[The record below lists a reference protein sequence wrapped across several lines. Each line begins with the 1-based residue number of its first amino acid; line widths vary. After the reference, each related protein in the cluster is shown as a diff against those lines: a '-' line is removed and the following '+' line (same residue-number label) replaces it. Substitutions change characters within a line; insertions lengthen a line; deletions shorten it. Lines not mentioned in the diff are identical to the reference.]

1 MNFDDFRPIL
11 RNTRLY
17 LADLEAFVEK
27 FIPWS
32 ILTGHEPRLVL
43 PSLEDDAIREAAETI
58 ARRMLYRVAK
68 TNATSWRAAARE
80 SLHSR
85 RIYEALRT
93 EMNGSVGVRVN
104 ELIADNARLI
114 LGLPDDLA
122 QRTAAYV
129 GREQRRGLRAS
140 EISKALAEKLPQV
153 AQSRAKLIARTEV
166 GKAETALT
174 EARAERLGLAYYE
187 WATSEDQRVRPS
199 HRQMDK
205 VLVAW
210 SDPPSPEQLAG
221 EPSKAGRY
229 APGGVWNCRCIA
241 LPLIDLDE
249 VRWPHKVYGHG
260 RIEMVSRREFERF
273 VDLPKVA

>member
-11 RNTRLY
+11 RNTQTY
-17 LADLEAFVEK
+17 LRDLEAFVDK

-32 ILTGHEPRLVL
+32 ILGREPLRIF
-43 PSLEDDAIREAAETI
+43 EDDAIREAAETI

-80 SLHSR
+80 SLHAR
-85 RIYEALRT
+85 RIYEGLRT
-93 EMNGSVGVRVN
+93 EMSSSVGLRVN
-104 ELIADNARLI
+104 ELIAENARLI

-122 QRTAAYV
+122 QRAAAYV

-140 EISKALAEKLPQV
+140 EIAKALEQKLPQV

-174 EARAERLGLAYYE
+174 EARAERLGLNWYE

-199 HRQMDK
+199 HREMSK
-205 VLVAW
+205 VLVSW
-210 SDPPSPEQLAG
+210 SDAPSPEQLAG
-221 EPSKAGRY
+221 EPSKAGHY
-229 APGGVWNCRCIA
+229 HPAGVWNCRCIA

-249 VRWPHKVYGHG
+249 VRWPHKVYSHG
-260 RIEMVSRREFERF
+260 RIELVSRRDFERF
-273 VDLPKVA
+273 IRLPQAA

>member
-11 RNTRLY
+11 RNTQTY
-17 LADLEAFVEK
+17 LRDVEAFVAK
-27 FIPWS
+27 FIPFD
-32 ILTGHEPRLVL
+32 ILNQRELAYA
-43 PSLEDDAIREAAETI
+43 EDEAIREAAQSI
-58 ARRMLYRVAK
+58 ARRMLFRVAK
-68 TNATSWRAAARE
+68 TNANSWRAAARE

-93 EMNGSVGVRVN
+93 EMNGPIGVRVH
-104 ELIADNARLI
+104 ELIAENAKLI
-114 LGLPDDLA
+114 RGLPDDLA
-122 QRTAAYV
+122 QRATAFV
-129 GREQRRGLRAS
+129 GREQRRGLRAA
-140 EISKALAEKLPQV
+140 EIAKALAEKLPQA

-174 EARAERLGLAYYE
+174 EARAERLGLAWYE

-199 HRQMDK
+199 HRKMDK

-221 EPSKAGRY
+221 EKPVGHY
-229 APGGVWNCRCIA
+229 APAGVWNCRCIA

-249 VRWPHKVYGHG
+249 VRWPHKVYAHG
-260 RIEMVSRREFERF
+260 RIEVVSRRDFERF
-273 VDLPKVA
+273 VKMPQAA